1 MCDFTE
7 NSSSPNNQTMKP
19 CVTLQRTQLLTK
31 QRDHETMCD
40 FTEDSY
46 SPKNKTTKPCV
57 ASQRTAPHQTTRPG
71 NHV

>member
-7 NSSSPNNQTMKP
+7 DSSSPNNKTMKP

-40 FTEDSY
+40 FTEDI
-46 SPKNKTTKPCV
+46 
-57 ASQRTAPHQTTRPG
+57 APHQTTRP
-71 NHV
+71 